1 MWYQLYTILRIQ
13 NNLKKIMVILLS
25 QKIIK
30 EFFKDNF
37 DFVGR
42 TFLKFTHKNGC
53 EETKFVGV
61 LCTTKDKK
69 EKEND

>member
-1 MWYQLYTILRIQ
+1 
-13 NNLKKIMVILLS
+13 MVILLS